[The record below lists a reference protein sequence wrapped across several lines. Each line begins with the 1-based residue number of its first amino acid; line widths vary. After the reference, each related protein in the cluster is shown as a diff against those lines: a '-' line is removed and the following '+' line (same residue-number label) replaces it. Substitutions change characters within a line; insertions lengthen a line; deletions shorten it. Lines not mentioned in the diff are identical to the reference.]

1 MGRNKA
7 LDSKLPEQET
17 KEEMTL
23 GKSEISKMQKKKKPG
38 KKWSKKVTLAQ
49 KNINDPEWL
58 SDKEIKKSTMEP
70 DVSMRLRDSKK
81 YNYFVILPDDKFKV
95 S

>member
-1 MGRNKA
+1 M
-7 LDSKLPEQET
+7 
-17 KEEMTL
+17 
-23 GKSEISKMQKKKKPG
+23 
-38 KKWSKKVTLAQ
+38 AQ